1 MAGGSR
7 PGSGRRAVNINLVE
21 LEKLCGLQC
30 TDAEVASFFKVSAR
44 TIERRKK
51 QPAFADAME
60 RGRAAGRLSVR
71 RMLFGQAAKGN
82 VAAAIF
88 LSKNLLGYKDFVT
101 NELSGPNGH
110 QHGRKD
116 HQRSRPQQQQSREDH
131 VQRPLGGVVAGRTHG
146 GSCIGR

>member
-1 MAGGSR
+1 MTGGAR
-7 PGSGRRAVNINLVE
+7 PGAGRRAVNINLVE

-30 TDAEVASFFKVSAR
+30 TDAEVASFFKVSTR

-60 RGRAAGRLSVR
+60 RGRAGGRLSVR

-101 NELSGPNGH
+101 NELSGPNGNPIEVE
-110 QHGRKD
+110 RKPD
-116 HQRSRPQQQQSREDH
+116 LTQLTDEELLQLRTIAEKAKSRRRD
-131 VQRPLGGVVAGRTHG
+131 
-146 GSCIGR
+146 